1 MENSHNKF
9 YFLEELINI
18 IEQQDKL
25 HSKKIKGNI
34 SYIREHFPEQLD
46 ELLGLIK
53 EINWR
58 INNTSYGISDIY
70 FRNAIEDIINGRVN
84 R

>member
-1 MENSHNKF
+1 M
-9 YFLEELINI
+9 
-18 IEQQDKL
+18 
-25 HSKKIKGNI
+25 SKYKYWSTEK
-34 SYIREHFPEQLD
+34 
-46 ELLGLIK
+46 LLGLIK

-70 FRNAIEDIINGRVN
+70 FRNAIEDIVNRRVN